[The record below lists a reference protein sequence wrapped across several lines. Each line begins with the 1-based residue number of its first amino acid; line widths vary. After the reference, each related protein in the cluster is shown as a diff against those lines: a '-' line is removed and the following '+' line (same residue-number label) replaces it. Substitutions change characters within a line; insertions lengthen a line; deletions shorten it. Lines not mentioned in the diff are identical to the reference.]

1 MCNHRQNYDPEGK
14 DGVDF
19 YLNYAKGSVSFSLS
33 KSFNEGEEYNYQYIP
48 FASNEKLLFSYGFY
62 FHRNVYSG
70 ISIQTQLTK
79 LYLTKE
85 KYEFLKK
92 INSVENIDNYMSA
105 NHVQN
110 IPYALNLN
118 PNKVNQKILNFFKV
132 YIQPNDKFRPET
144 TYRKLFNHQ
153 FLDYNYEITGLILN
167 LASLIGA
174 SKNNVM
180 GTVFI
185 SLKID

>member
-14 DGVDF
+14 DRVDF
-19 YLNYAKGSVSFSLS
+19 YLNFGKGSVSFSAS
-33 KSFNEGEEYNYQYIP
+33 KDFKEGEEYNYQYIP

-62 FHRNVYSG
+62 LHRNVYSG
-70 ISIQTQLTK
+70 ISIQTQLSK
-79 LYLTKE
+79 LFLTKE
-85 KYEFLKK
+85 KYEFLKR
-92 INSVENIDNYMSA
+92 INSIENIDNYMAA
-105 NHVQN
+105 NQVQN

-118 PNKVNQKILNFFKV
+118 PNQVNKKILNLFKI
-132 YIQPNDKFRPET
+132 YIQPNDKFSADS
-144 TYRKLFNHQ
+144 TYKTFFNQQ
-153 FLDYNYEITGLILN
+153 FLSYNYEITGLTLN

-180 GTVFI
+180 GTVFN